1 MNRNI
6 VTTLCE
12 IGGMA
17 LVLVGL
23 WQFSSALA
31 LVVAGSLLIGI
42 GVRNA

>member
-1 MNRNI
+1 MKRDI
-6 VTTLCE
+6 LTTLCE
-12 IGGMA
+12 IAGMT

-42 GVRNA
+42 GIRNA